1 MSKQVTRRPTKQVRR
16 QERRDEQLRREAER
30 QRAAR
35 NRRVALVS
43 MIAAIVIIVAAS
55 VFYYVYN
62 RNQSQGQN
70 QNHTEAVFNPS
81 YPPVDNIYCD
91 QLEQSAFHVH
101 AHLTIYIDGKQV
113 PVAQGVGIAPDQQG
127 QNISCYYWLH
137 THDTTGVVHIESPAG
152 DSYTLGNFFDIWG
165 DQFKQLNYPSQLDL
179 TSGWHAYVNGKP
191 YNGDFHKI
199 PLVAHTVIT
208 LAYNSPNVKPDT
220 TYNWN
225 GL

>member
-43 MIAAIVIIVAAS
+43 IIAALVIIVAAS

-137 THDTTGVVHIESPAG
+137 THDSTGVVHIEAPAG
-152 DSYTLGNFFDIWG
+152 DSFTLGNFFDIWG
-165 DQFKQLNYPSQLDL
+165 DEFQQLNYPSQLDL
-179 TSGWHAYVNGKP
+179 NSGWHAYVDGKP

-199 PLVAHTVIT
+199 PLKAHTLIT